1 MAIKERS
8 LDTRRF
14 WLGATLAICGVAMLF
29 VAMFIEPRG
38 EVSGSV
44 LGAAGEVFVLAG
56 CLLGADSYVNYKL
69 KKILN
74 ESNETK

>member
-1 MAIKERS
+1 MVTKEKG

-14 WLGATLAICGVAMLF
+14 WLGAALALSGVAMLF

-69 KKILN
+69 KKFLN
-74 ESNETK
+74 ESNDNK

>member
-1 MAIKERS
+1 MATKEKG

-14 WLGATLAICGVAMLF
+14 WLGAALALSGVAMLF

-69 KKILN
+69 KKYLN
-74 ESNETK
+74 ESNENK